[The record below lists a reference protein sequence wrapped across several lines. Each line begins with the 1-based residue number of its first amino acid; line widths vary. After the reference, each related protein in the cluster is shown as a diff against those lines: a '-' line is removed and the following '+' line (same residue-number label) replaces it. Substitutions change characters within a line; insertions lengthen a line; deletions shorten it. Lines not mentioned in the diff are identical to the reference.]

1 MRILEGP
8 AVAHCGGG
16 PGKSFPKPIFM
27 RRLLL
32 VACLLNLAFSARA
45 QQLRYRILD
54 QNPEV
59 NNTFIHFQGS
69 MDLNSVNGIGFNLG
83 LQGYHIMD
91 DDLPLTLRGRYQ
103 RELWSGGEG
112 SDFDGQGDDPLREM
126 EYGGSF
132 RLLGGNTTTD
142 RADLK
147 VVLSQ
152 SYRNGYEYN
161 NYNKVPAG
169 RTNEL
174 LGCLSVYHWGA
185 RDMRTTGLAA
195 GIAVRSRKHTR
206 IDLPTNPDSSEGAPE
221 LQSLG
226 YRLGYQEYKGTYSF
240 IYELSLRPGAPNLQ
254 ACLSL
259 GMTYGWDFLW

>member
-1 MRILEGP
+1 
-8 AVAHCGGG
+8 
-16 PGKSFPKPIFM
+16 M
-27 RRLLL
+27 RRFLL
-32 VACLLNLAFSARA
+32 VACLLSLAFSARA
-45 QQLRYRILD
+45 QQIRYRILD
-54 QNPEV
+54 QNPKV

-132 RLLGGNTTTD
+132 RLLGGNTTTN

-147 VVLSQ
+147 VVLSET
-152 SYRNGYEYN
+152 YYAY
-161 NYNKVPAG
+161 VPAG
-169 RTNEL
+169 RINEM
-174 LGCLSVYHWGA
+174 LGRLSLYHWGA

-206 IDLPTNPDSSEGAPE
+206 VELITDSDRSYGCYRMNIFYADLLTTTFGNRWPDPDSGEKAPE

-226 YRLGYQEYKGTYSF
+226 YRLGYQQYRGDGLSL
-240 IYELSLRPGAPNLQ
+240 IYELSFRPGAPNLQ
-254 ACLSL
+254 AFISL
-259 GMTYGWDFLW
+259 GLTYGWDFLW